1 MWDPRRYTTSEFCR
15 SRQGVDFVIEITSPQ
30 SPLSR
35 ARLLEYLTVGWNA
48 VEAAVAITA
57 GSVAGSSSLVG
68 FGLDSIIESLSGG
81 VLLWRLRD
89 GDVGEERERRAQKL
103 VGLSFFVLA
112 AYVAYES
119 AESLIQGEP
128 AAVSPVGIALAVA
141 SLIVMPILARR
152 KRAVSRELGSL
163 AMESDSRQT
172 DLCAYLSAV
181 LLAGL
186 GLNALFGWWW
196 ADPVAAFGM
205 VVIIISEGIRAFR
218 GDSCDA
224 CHP

>member
-1 MWDPRRYTTSEFCR
+1 LRKGT
-15 SRQGVDFVIEITSPQ
+15 DFVIEITSPQ

-57 GSVAGSSSLVG
+57 GSLAGSTSLVG

-89 GDVGEERERRAQKL
+89 GDIGEERERRAQKL

-119 AESLIQGEP
+119 AESLIQREP

-141 SLIVMPILARR
+141 SIIVMPILARK
-152 KRAVSRELGSL
+152 KRAVSRELGSM

-172 DLCAYLSAV
+172 DLCAYLSVV

-196 ADPVAAFGM
+196 ADPAAALGM
-205 VVIIISEGIRAFR
+205 VVIMISEGIRALR
-218 GDSCDA
+218 GEECDA

>member
-1 MWDPRRYTTSEFCR
+1 M
-15 SRQGVDFVIEITSPQ
+15 
-30 SPLSR
+30 
-35 ARLLEYLTVGWNA
+35 
-48 VEAAVAITA
+48 
-57 GSVAGSSSLVG
+57 
-68 FGLDSIIESLSGG
+68 
-81 VLLWRLRD
+81 WRLRD

-119 AESLIQGEP
+119 AESLIRGEP
-128 AAVSPVGIALAVA
+128 AAVSHVGIALAVA
-141 SLIVMPILARR
+141 SIIVMPILARK

-196 ADPVAAFGM
+196 ADPVAALGM
-205 VVIIISEGIRAFR
+205 VVIMISEGVRAFR
-218 GDSCDA
+218 GDPCDA

>member
-1 MWDPRRYTTSEFCR
+1 M
-15 SRQGVDFVIEITSPQ
+15 IEITSPQ

-57 GSVAGSSSLVG
+57 GSLAGSTSLVG

-89 GDVGEERERRAQKL
+89 GDIGEERERRAQKL

-119 AESLIQGEP
+119 AESLIQREA
-128 AAVSPVGIALAVA
+128 AAVSLVGIALAVA
-141 SLIVMPILARR
+141 SIIVMPILARK

-172 DLCAYLSAV
+172 DLCAYLSVV

-196 ADPVAAFGM
+196 ADPAAALGM
-205 VVIIISEGIRAFR
+205 VVIMISEGIRALR
-218 GDSCDA
+218 GEQCDT